1 MKYPEKQ
8 GLILLY
14 TGDGKGKT
22 TAALGTALRACGH
35 GMWVAM
41 VQFIK
46 QPKVYGE
53 LHALRFFETEERP
66 LFEIFSMGQGCT
78 WEEPDPA
85 IQREAARQAWEVC
98 QEKASS
104 NMYDLVIW
112 DEIHCALEYGFLPLA
127 PVLQFLRSSRPPNVH
142 ILLTGRHADPA
153 LIELADMVSEV
164 QEIKHHYARGIK
176 GQYGIEF

>member
-1 MKYPEKQ
+1 MKYPDKH

-14 TGDGKGKT
+14 TGDGRGKT

-35 GMWVAM
+35 GMRVAM

-46 QPKVYGE
+46 QPKIYGE
-53 LHALRFFETEERP
+53 LQAVRVFHEEGCP
-66 LFEIFSMGQGCT
+66 LFDIFSLGPGCT
-78 WEEPDPA
+78 WEEPAPH
-85 IQREAARQAWEVC
+85 IQREAAARAWQMCRET
-98 QEKASS
+98 ASS
-104 NMYDLVIW
+104 QHYDLVIW
-112 DEIHCALEYGFLPLA
+112 DEIHCAIEYGFLAAA
-127 PVLQFLRSSRPPNVH
+127 PVQKFLQGSRPPNVH
-142 ILLTGRHADPA
+142 ILLTGRHAAPA

>member
-1 MKYPEKQ
+1 MRYPEKH

-22 TAALGTALRACGH
+22 SAALGTALRACGH
-35 GMWVAM
+35 GMYVAM

-53 LHALRFFETEERP
+53 LQAATFFKTAERP
-66 LFEIFSMGQGCT
+66 FFEIFSMGQGCT
-78 WEEPDPA
+78 WEEPDVT
-85 IQREAARQAWEVC
+85 IQREAAAQAWKVC
-98 QEKASS
+98 QEKTSS
-104 NMYDLVIW
+104 RMYDLVIW
-112 DEIHCALEYGFLPLA
+112 DEIHYALEYGFLPLA
-127 PVLQFLRSSRPPNVH
+127 PVLHFLQVSRPPNVH
-142 ILLTGRHADPA
+142 LLLTGRHAAPA

-164 QEIKHHYARGIK
+164 QEIKHHYIHGIQ